1 MKQMTFQ
8 TAWLLDIP
16 VLPYPDALNLMR
28 ALVEAKR
35 TTGLPQIL
43 MLLEHEP
50 ILTMGRR
57 SAPSDIRVSASSLA
71 EKGIAVYHVE
81 RGGLVT
87 YHGPGQLVAYPI
99 FDIQGMGFGVVDM
112 VTRLE
117 EVILKTLADFDIA
130 GERKPD
136 YRGVWIGE
144 EKIASIGIAVSH
156 GISFHGLALNYDP
169 DLSHFDLITPCGI
182 SGVQM
187 TAMARRLG
195 EKIDPARLRRK
206 MVGHFSDLF
215 RLTFSRWSM
224 EEACRISAIPPFVP

>member
-1 MKQMTFQ
+1 MKQMPFQ
-8 TAWLLDIP
+8 TARLLDIP
-16 VLPYPDALNLMR
+16 VLPYLEALTLMR

-35 TTGLPQIL
+35 TAGLPQIL

-50 ILTMGRR
+50 VLTMGRR
-57 SAPSDIRVSASSLA
+57 SAPSHIRVSASSLA
-71 EKGIAVYHVE
+71 EKGIAVHHVE

-99 FDIQGMGFGVVDM
+99 FDIRVMGLGVIDL
-112 VTRLE
+112 VTLLE
-117 EVILKTLADFDIA
+117 EVIVKTLADFNIT

-144 EKIASIGIAVSH
+144 EKVASIGVAVSH

-169 DLSHFDLITPCGI
+169 ELSHFDLITPCGI
-182 SGVQM
+182 SGVRM

-195 EKIDPARLRRK
+195 EKIDPVKLRRI
-206 MVGHFSDLF
+206 MTGHFTDLF
-215 RLTFSRWSM
+215 RLTFSEWPM
-224 EEACRISAIPPFVP
+224 EEAFRISADSLRQA